1 MQCPA
6 WHLNFLHFFV
16 FHLTHTTHL
25 NTFQTKYTPSCPINC
40 GSPMDQ
46 TSGLQD
52 IPCLISLGS
61 GDFQVKL
68 MPWALHHVPSDIPLK
83 FHCMKGTLFCWG
95 VQLRGWEGVL
105 SLKQCL
111 RGMCQVMIN
120 VIHFACWGFKCRGRS
135 MSMLR
140 MKRYITWDKTFFL
153 QIVVPSLQIT
163 CPIKQVQVQ
172 VKDIGLGYAASWP
185 GCPHHWC
192 QPLDIWGLWSRSALP
207 LQCWTL
213 GPGTPCALHSTD
225 WSSSWGWSCPLSN
238 AGRSQTAYPHTP
250 PGWSR

>member
-111 RGMCQVMIN
+111 RGMCQEAFRSMPGSKWWSMLFTSPVGGLS
-120 VIHFACWGFKCRGRS
+120 VEADLCQCWGWNATSHETRHFFYKLLFLVFRS
-135 MSMLR
+135 PA
-140 MKRYITWDKTFFL
+140 
-153 QIVVPSLQIT
+153 Q
-163 CPIKQVQVQ
+163 
-172 VKDIGLGYAASWP
+172 
-185 GCPHHWC
+185 
-192 QPLDIWGLWSRSALP
+192 
-207 LQCWTL
+207 
-213 GPGTPCALHSTD
+213 
-225 WSSSWGWSCPLSN
+225 SN
-238 AGRSQTAYPHTP
+238 KYKYR
-250 PGWSR
+250 